1 MKDITS
7 VRFITP
13 YPTFRFV
20 KSLFP
25 LHAGEKVKSPA
36 KYFLTNIPPMGIYTP
51 RRYFMEKED
60 RKKIVNRLKRIE
72 GQIRGL
78 ERLVENGAPCL
89 DVLTQ
94 VSAVTAA
101 VKKTGAEVIR
111 VSLEQCLAEAST
123 KQKTDLRVKKDE
135 FQKALSRYIDMA

>member
-1 MKDITS
+1 MEPKD
-7 VRFITP
+7 R
-13 YPTFRFV
+13 
-20 KSLFP
+20 
-25 LHAGEKVKSPA
+25 
-36 KYFLTNIPPMGIYTP
+36 N
-51 RRYFMEKED
+51 
-60 RKKIVNRLKRIE
+60 KIVNRFKRIE

-101 VKKTGAEVIR
+101 VKKAGAEVIR
-111 VSLEQCLAEAST
+111 TSLEQCLTEAST
-123 KQKTDLRVKKDE
+123 KQKTDLTVKRDE